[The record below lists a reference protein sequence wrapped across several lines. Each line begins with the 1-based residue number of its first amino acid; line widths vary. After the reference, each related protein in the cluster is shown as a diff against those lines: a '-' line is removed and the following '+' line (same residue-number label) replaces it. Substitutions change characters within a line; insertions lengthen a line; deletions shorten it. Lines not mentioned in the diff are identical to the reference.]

1 MTRDWRAA
9 NNRVNEKA
17 KVQVNRVIAIEGIM
31 AEAKALPQRR
41 LSSIW
46 KELTR
51 KPFPKVK
58 AFQLKDTDFNQ
69 VIRIR
74 KCRED
79 ELREL
84 EEWNAI
90 LLPEGT
96 DACVLNAEARSS
108 LDYIILVRENPY
120 NSLGKILRHELTHIA
135 RNDL

>member
-1 MTRDWRAA
+1 M
-9 NNRVNEKA
+9 
-17 KVQVNRVIAIEGIM
+17 IAIEGIM
-31 AEAKALPQRR
+31 VEAKALPQRR

-58 AFQLKDTDFNQ
+58 AVQLKDTDFNR
-69 VIRIR
+69 VISMR

-90 LLPEGT
+90 LSPEGT
-96 DACVLNAEARSS
+96 DAFVLNAEARSS
-108 LDYIILVRENPY
+108 FDYIILGRENPY
-120 NSLGKILRHELTHIA
+120 HSLGKILRHELTHVA
-135 RNDL
+135 RNDR

>member
-1 MTRDWRAA
+1 M
-9 NNRVNEKA
+9 
-17 KVQVNRVIAIEGIM
+17 IAIEGIM
-31 AEAKALPQRR
+31 VKAKALPQRR

-58 AFQLKDTDFNQ
+58 AFQLKDTDFNR
-69 VIRIR
+69 VISMR

-90 LLPEGT
+90 LSPEGT
-96 DACVLNAEARSS
+96 DACVLNAEAVSIF
-108 LDYIILVRENPY
+108 DYLILVREHPY
-120 NSLGKILRHELTHIA
+120 HSLGKILRHELTHIA
-135 RNDL
+135 RHDL

>member
-1 MTRDWRAA
+1 MK
-9 NNRVNEKA
+9 KA
-17 KVQVNRVIAIEGIM
+17 KVQVNRVITIEGIKV
-31 AEAKALPQRR
+31 EAKALPQQR

-69 VIRIR
+69 VISVR
-74 KCRED
+74 KRRED

-90 LLPEGT
+90 LSPEGT
-96 DACVLNAEARSS
+96 DACVLNAETEASF
-108 LDYIILVRENPY
+108 DYIILGRENPY
-120 NSLGKILRHELTHIA
+120 HSLGKILRHELTHVA
-135 RNDL
+135 RNDR